1 MDPRV
6 EWISNRIPQIRKW
19 LNIACAL
26 IGIGLLYFAY
36 STGKVP
42 FHLIRHGQKIDGK
55 IVDYVLVNMGPKPL
69 IGTAPKKLHWQPIVE
84 FQVGDKSIQF
94 KDRFLSNYF
103 VSTYNIVK
111 PPPSYPVAV
120 LYDPADPSMA
130 MLDNPSSSQLPF
142 NWIPWAPAA
151 IFGALLLFISLSNLL
166 RARAYVH

>member
-6 EWISNRIPQIRKW
+6 EWISNRIPLIRKW

-36 STGKVP
+36 SSGKVP
-42 FHLIRHGQKIDGK
+42 FHLIRHGQRIDGK
-55 IVDYVLVNMGPKPL
+55 IVDYVLVNMGPKAL
-69 IGTAPKKLHWQPIVE
+69 IETAPKKLHWQPIVE
-84 FQVGDKSIQF
+84 FQVGNKSFQF
-94 KDRFLSNYF
+94 KDRILSNYF
-103 VSTYNIVK
+103 VSPNNIVK

-120 LYDPADPSMA
+120 LYDPADPSLA

-151 IFGALLLFISLSNLL
+151 ILGALLLLISISNLL
-166 RARAYVH
+166 RA